1 MKTKYIPLPIILTK
15 TKKYIM
21 KTLNATAAQLAID
34 MVIMDAIERGH
45 TDPNDLI
52 RYMNTTTFEKAVKSY
67 ISMIGEAKAAI
78 LS

>member
-1 MKTKYIPLPIILTK
+1 ME
-15 TKKYIM
+15 
-21 KTLNATAAQLAID
+21 TLDAATAQLAID

-45 TDPNDLI
+45 TDTNDLI

-67 ISMIGEAKAAI
+67 ISMIEEAEAVI

>member
-1 MKTKYIPLPIILTK
+1 MPIILTK
-15 TKKYIM
+15 TKKIIM
-21 KTLNATAAQLAID
+21 ETLDATVAQLAID

-45 TDPNDLI
+45 TDANGLI

-67 ISMIGEAKAAI
+67 ISMIGAAKAAV